1 MKYDENFHII
11 LPVDKYESMVEFF
24 LHSLG
29 GKIFKKKLNDFAKR
43 MDVHFNMVR
52 IKNVKTICVHELA
65 HLKQMNHS
73 KAFWDEVAKQ
83 IPDYK
88 QRREELKRYI

>member
-1 MKYDENFHII
+1 
-11 LPVDKYESMVEFF
+11 
-24 LHSLG
+24 
-29 GKIFKKKLNDFAKR
+29 
-43 MDVHFNMVR
+43 
-52 IKNVKTICVHELA
+52 VHELA

-83 IPDYK
+83 IPDYR